1 MTISIYDMDRTI
13 TRGGS
18 WVPWLLFWVRREAP
32 WRVVMLPLLGLAM
45 AGYALKLLDRG
56 ALKALGHRLLMGR
69 RLARAR
75 VAAAAAVYADQVMA
89 NGVFPGC
96 AGGDRCGS
104 GGGGHAG
111 AGDGIER
118 LLCRCLAHR
127 LGFDV
132 VIATPSVWDGD
143 LLSWRL
149 GGANCYG
156 NAKDARVADW
166 LARGRRRGRSPSR
179 RTMNRTCRCSNA
191 RWPAAARC
199 GSANPSP
206 RLRAIAV
213 QRGWPV
219 VDWGVKHQS
228 LWERA

>member
-18 WVPWLLFWVRREAP
+18 WVPWLLFWLRREAP

-56 ALKALGHRLLMGR
+56 QLKALGHLLLMGR
-69 RLARAR
+69 RVARAR
-75 VAAAAAVYADQVMA
+75 VAAAASAYADQVMA
-89 NGVFPGC
+89 NGVFP
-96 AGGDRCGS
+96 AALAAIAADRS
-104 GGGGHAG
+104 AG
-111 AGDGIER
+111 ATLVLATASNAYYVDV
-118 LLCRCLAHR
+118 LAHR

-132 VIATPSVWDGD
+132 VIATPSGWHGD
-143 LLSWRL
+143 MLSWRL

-156 NAKDARVADW
+156 IAKDARVAGW
-166 LARGRRRGRSPSR
+166 LAQAGGGAFAFTSDHESDLPVFERALASGGTVRV
-179 RTMNRTCRCSNA
+179 
-191 RWPAAARC
+191 
-199 GSANPSP
+199 ANPSP
-206 RLRAIAV
+206 RLRAIAS

-219 VDWGVKHQS
+219 VDWGVVHTS